1 MTDQSMK
8 SKEKWQMHG
17 LQEEIKKKREQDL
30 HLFKKKNNKRKIL
43 LIFRVN
49 MMKKEGK
56 LGKKYLSK

>member
-30 HLFKKKNNKRKIL
+30 PLFKKKNNKRKIL

-49 MMKKEGK
+49 MTKKEGK